1 MRNPIRLPRSNG
13 IPHRGGDALMTIRRT
28 WIAIGRQFVLWAITS
43 AFLASGAAL
52 DKAAWAETSEPPSLE
67 SIKSSLDEIES
78 SVGSD
83 ELTAESLAGFRQTL
97 TAATDPLRANV
108 DELEPRTHD

>member
-1 MRNPIRLPRSNG
+1 MRNPNRLLRMNG

-83 ELTAESLAGFRQTL
+83 EITAEARSEERRVGK
-97 TAATDPLRANV
+97 
-108 DELEPRTHD
+108 EW